1 MRFGKRQIL
10 SALFTLAFV
19 GAVVMAALWA
29 ESAGDMGKAGGTRTT
44 GDTEN
49 AEDTG
54 STEDTA
60 DIPGS
65 SGFMADGAG
74 NGDTP
79 GRAGVDFDRLQIQ
92 NEDIYAWITVPGT
105 GIDYPVLQKGDAKD
119 PYDNSYLDHQVDLSE
134 GFPGVIYSQPVNQRD
149 FTDSLTVLYGHNLK
163 NGGMFSELHEFE
175 DEDFFLQN
183 DKIVIYTPEKILT
196 YEIFAAID
204 FSDAL
209 LTYEYDFTK
218 NAEVWRHL
226 ADVRR
231 CQGNFR
237 EGAEISEGDRILV
250 LSTCYSDKPERRL
263 LVEAVLAEEEAGN

>member
-105 GIDYPVLQKGDAKD
+105 GIDYPVL
-119 PYDNSYLDHQVDLSE
+119 
-134 GFPGVIYSQPVNQRD
+134 
-149 FTDSLTVLYGHNLK
+149 
-163 NGGMFSELHEFE
+163 
-175 DEDFFLQN
+175 
-183 DKIVIYTPEKILT
+183 
-196 YEIFAAID
+196 
-204 FSDAL
+204 
-209 LTYEYDFTK
+209 
-218 NAEVWRHL
+218 
-226 ADVRR
+226 
-231 CQGNFR
+231 
-237 EGAEISEGDRILV
+237 
-250 LSTCYSDKPERRL
+250 
-263 LVEAVLAEEEAGN
+263 